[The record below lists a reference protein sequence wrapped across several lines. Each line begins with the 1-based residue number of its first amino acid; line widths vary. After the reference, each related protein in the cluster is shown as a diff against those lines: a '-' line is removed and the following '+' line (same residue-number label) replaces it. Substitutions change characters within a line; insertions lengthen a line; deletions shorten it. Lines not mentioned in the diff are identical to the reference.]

1 MKKVG
6 IFYGPEGGNTE
17 KTAKKIGRLLGEENH
32 RLVSMRDADAGDL
45 DAYDNIIFGI
55 ATIGQETWDAEPVE
69 SGWFR
74 FKSELEKADLQG
86 KKIAIFGL
94 GDHIR
99 WPKQFVDSMGELYR
113 ILKEGGTDTLGKV
126 SAADYTFEES
136 AALVGDMFA
145 GLPVD
150 EDFEPELTDARL
162 ESWVERLKEE
172 FSH

>member
-17 KTAKKIGRLLGEENH
+17 STAKKIGHLLGQEYHE
-32 RLVSMRDADAGDL
+32 LISMKNASAGDIEKF
-45 DAYDNIIFGI
+45 DNIIFGV

-74 FKSELEKADLQG
+74 FKTELEKADLQG
-86 KKIAIFGL
+86 RKIAIFGL
-94 GDHIR
+94 GDHVR
-99 WPKQFVDSMGELYR
+99 WPSQFVDSMGELYR
-113 ILKEGGTDTLGKV
+113 LLKKSGTDTIGKV

-136 AALVGDMFA
+136 TALLGDLFA

-150 EDFEPELTDARL
+150 EDFEPELTDRRL
-162 ESWVERLKEE
+162 EAWVAQLKKE
-172 FSH
+172 FDS